1 MYGIGIGQSDFR
13 ALRIRKNYYIDK
25 TMYIKDIIDNEAS
38 VLLVTRPRRF
48 GKTLNMSMLKYYF
61 DCTKKDSKELF
72 DGLKIMEQEEK
83 YTSKL
88 GYYPCIYITLKD
100 VNEDTYEK
108 MILNM
113 KTAMLNTYKEHMY
126 LLDSDKIY
134 PFEKEKINDILY
146 FREDEVTLK
155 NSIKDLS
162 EYLSRYYDKPV
173 MLFLDEYDVPLQSA
187 YVNKYYEQGI
197 TFFKTF
203 YGTTFKDNPY
213 LEKTVL
219 TGVSRVAKESI
230 FSGANNFKVYTVLDD
245 EFSDDF
251 GITEKEMDKVIED
264 FEVQDEKE
272 EIKKWYDGY
281 TIGNT
286 KGIYNPWSILNYL
299 TDRKLMPYWVNTSS
313 NDLIK
318 RILKNSVT
326 VKEKIEQLL
335 RDEEIE
341 VPINLDTVIVGI
353 EQNEENIWGL
363 LLGTGYLKVTEVVD
377 LATGIYKVKIPNYEI
392 KILFQSIIRDWFND
406 KVIGNNLNTIL
417 KDLVTLKLDEFEKKF
432 KVLVTQMFSYMDV
445 GENTAENF
453 YHAFVLGMLVG
464 LKDSYYVKS
473 NRESGY
479 GRYDIML
486 EPKDKNGNSFIME
499 FKVLENEEEK
509 TIEETIQ
516 NAEKQIEERKYEED
530 LQERGYT
537 NITKMVFAFKGKKVK
552 MEIVKNVEK

>member
-1 MYGIGIGQSDFR
+1 MHGIGLGQSDFR

-25 TMYIKDIIDNEAS
+25 TMYIKDIIDNDSS
-38 VLLVTRPRRF
+38 VILVTRPRRF
-48 GKTLNMSMLKYYF
+48 GKTLNMSMLRYYF
-61 DCTKKDSKELF
+61 DCSQKDNKELF
-72 DGLKIMEQEEK
+72 EGLKIMEQGEE

-88 GYYPCIYITLKD
+88 GYYPCIYLTLKD
-100 VNEDTYEK
+100 ISEVNYQN
-108 MILNM
+108 MILNL
-113 KTAMLNTYKEHMY
+113 KTAVSDMYLEHIY

-134 PFEKEKINDILY
+134 PFEKEQIKDILSY
-146 FREDEVTLK
+146 KEDEIVLR
-155 NSIKDLS
+155 NSIKTLS
-162 EYLSRYYDKPV
+162 KYLNRYYNKPV

-187 YVNKYYEQGI
+187 YVNGYYEQGV

-203 YGTTFKDNPY
+203 YGTTFKDNQY
-213 LEKTVL
+213 LQKTVL

-230 FSGANNFKVYTVLDD
+230 FSGANNFKVFTVLDD

-251 GITEKEMDKVIED
+251 GITEKEMDKIIED

-281 TIGNT
+281 IIGHT
-286 KGIYNPWSILNYL
+286 EGIYNPWSILNYL

-318 RILKNSVT
+318 LILKNSAT

-341 VPINLDTVIVGI
+341 VPINLETVIVGI

-363 LLGTGYLKVTEVVD
+363 LLGTGYLKVTGVVD
-377 LATGIYKVKIPNYEI
+377 LAMGVYKVKIPNYEI
-392 KILFQSIIRDWFND
+392 KFLFQNIIRDWFND

-417 KDLVTLKLDEFEKKF
+417 KDLVTLKLDEFEQKF
-432 KVLVTQMFSYMDV
+432 KVLVRQMFSFMDA

-464 LKDSYYVKS
+464 LKDSYYVNS

-499 FKVLENEEEK
+499 FKVYREEK
-509 TIEETIQ
+509 EKDINDTIES
-516 NAEKQIEERKYEED
+516 AKKQIEERKYEEN
-530 LQERGYT
+530 LQEKGFT
-537 NITKMVFAFKGKKVK
+537 NITKMVFAFKGKEVK
-552 MEIVKNVEK
+552 MQVV

>member
-1 MYGIGIGQSDFR
+1 MHGIGLGESDFR
-13 ALRIRKNYYIDK
+13 VLRTMKDYYIDK
-25 TMYIKDIIDNEAS
+25 TMYIKDIIDNRS
-38 VLLVTRPRRF
+38 KVILVTRPRRF
-48 GKTLNMSMLKYYF
+48 GKTLNMSMLRYYF
-61 DCTKKDSKELF
+61 DCSQKDNKELF
-72 DGLKIMEQEEK
+72 EGLKIMEQGEE

-88 GYYPCIYITLKD
+88 GYYPCIYLTLKD
-100 VNEDTYEK
+100 ISEVNYQN
-108 MILNM
+108 MILNL
-113 KTAMLNTYKEHMY
+113 KTAVSDMYLEHIY

-134 PFEKEKINDILY
+134 PFEKEQIKDILSY
-146 FREDEVTLK
+146 KEDEIVLR
-155 NSIKDLS
+155 NSIKTLS
-162 EYLSRYYDKPV
+162 KYLNRYYNKPV

-187 YVNKYYEQGI
+187 YVNGYYEQGV

-203 YGTTFKDNPY
+203 YGTTFKDNQY
-213 LEKTVL
+213 LQKTVL

-230 FSGANNFKVYTVLDD
+230 FSGANNFKVFTVLDD

-251 GITEKEMDKVIED
+251 GITEKEMDKIIED

-281 TIGNT
+281 IIGHT
-286 KGIYNPWSILNYL
+286 EGIYNPWSILNYL
-299 TDRKLMPYWVNTSS
+299 KNKELKPYWVNTSS

-318 RILKNSVT
+318 LILKNSAT

-341 VPINLDTVIVGI
+341 VPINLETVIVGI

-363 LLGTGYLKVTEVVD
+363 LLGTGYLKVTGVVD
-377 LATGIYKVKIPNYEI
+377 LAMGVYKVKIPNYEI
-392 KILFQSIIRDWFND
+392 KFLFQNIIRDWFND

-417 KDLVTLKLDEFEKKF
+417 KDLVTLKLDEFEQKF
-432 KVLVTQMFSYMDV
+432 KVLVRQMFSFMDV

-464 LKDSYYVKS
+464 LKDSYYVNS

-499 FKVLENEEEK
+499 FKVYREEK
-509 TIEETIQ
+509 EKDINDTIE
-516 NAEKQIEERKYEED
+516 NAKKQIEERKYEEN
-530 LQERGYT
+530 LQEKGFT
-537 NITKMVFAFKGKKVK
+537 NITKMVFAFKGKEVK
-552 MEIVKNVEK
+552 MQVV

>member
-1 MYGIGIGQSDFR
+1 MHGIGLGQSDFR

-25 TMYIKDIIDNEAS
+25 TMYIKDIIDNDSS
-38 VLLVTRPRRF
+38 VILVTRPRRF
-48 GKTLNMSMLKYYF
+48 GKTLNMSMLRYYF
-61 DCTKKDSKELF
+61 DCSQKDNKELF
-72 DGLKIMEQEEK
+72 EGLKIMEQGEE

-88 GYYPCIYITLKD
+88 GYYPCIYLTLKD

-134 PFEKEKINDILY
+134 PFEKEKINNILY
-146 FREDEVTLK
+146 FREDEITLK
-155 NSIKDLS
+155 NSVKDLS

-173 MLFLDEYDVPLQSA
+173 MLFLDEYDVPLQTA
-187 YVNKYYEQGI
+187 YVERYYEEAVK
-197 TFFKTF
+197 FFKTF
-203 YGTTFKDNPY
+203 YGTTFKDNQY
-213 LEKTVL
+213 LQKTVL

-230 FSGANNFKVYTVLDD
+230 FSGANNFDVYTVLDD

-251 GITEKEMDKVIED
+251 GITEKEMDKIIED

-281 TIGNT
+281 IIGHT
-286 KGIYNPWSILNYL
+286 EGIYNPWSILNYL
-299 TDRKLMPYWVNTSS
+299 KNKELKPYWVNTSS

-318 RILKNSVT
+318 LILKNSAT

-341 VPINLDTVIVGI
+341 VPINLETVIVGI
-353 EQNEENIWGL
+353 EQNEKNIWGL
-363 LLGTGYLKVTEVVD
+363 LLGTGYLKVTGVVD
-377 LATGIYKVKIPNYEI
+377 LAMGVYKVKIPNYEI
-392 KILFQSIIRDWFND
+392 KFLFQNIIRDWFND

-417 KDLVTLKLDEFEKKF
+417 KDLVTLKLDEFEQKF
-432 KVLVTQMFSYMDV
+432 KVLVRQMFSFMDV

-464 LKDSYYVKS
+464 LKDSYYVNS

-499 FKVLENEEEK
+499 FKVYREEK
-509 TIEETIQ
+509 EKDINDTIES
-516 NAEKQIEERKYEED
+516 AKKQIEERKYEEN
-530 LQERGYT
+530 LQEKGFT
-537 NITKMVFAFKGKKVK
+537 NITKMVFAFRGKEVK
-552 MEIVKNVEK
+552 MQVV

>member
-1 MYGIGIGQSDFR
+1 MHGIGLGESDFR
-13 ALRIRKNYYIDK
+13 ALRTMKDYYIDK
-25 TMYIKDIIDNEAS
+25 TMYIKDIIDNRS
-38 VLLVTRPRRF
+38 KVILVTRPRRF

-61 DCTKKDSKELF
+61 DCSQKDNKELF
-72 DGLKIMEQEEK
+72 EGLKIMEQGEE

-88 GYYPCIYITLKD
+88 GYYPCIYLTLKD
-100 VNEDTYEK
+100 ISEVNYQN
-108 MILNM
+108 MILNL
-113 KTAMLNTYKEHMY
+113 KTAVSDMYLEHIY

-134 PFEKEKINDILY
+134 PFEKEQIKDILSY
-146 FREDEVTLK
+146 KEDEIVLRNIKTLSK
-155 NSIKDLS
+155 
-162 EYLSRYYDKPV
+162 YLNRYYNKPV

-187 YVNKYYEQGI
+187 YVNGYYEQGV

-203 YGTTFKDNPY
+203 YGTTFKDNQY
-213 LEKTVL
+213 LQKTVL

-230 FSGANNFKVYTVLDD
+230 FSGANNFDVYTVLDD

-251 GITEKEMDKVIED
+251 GITEKEMDKIIED

-281 TIGNT
+281 IIGHT
-286 KGIYNPWSILNYL
+286 EGIYNPWSILNYL

-318 RILKNSVT
+318 LILKNSAT

-341 VPINLDTVIVGI
+341 VPINLETVIVGI

-363 LLGTGYLKVTEVVD
+363 LLGTGYLKVTGVVD
-377 LATGIYKVKIPNYEI
+377 LAMGVYKVKIPNYEI
-392 KILFQSIIRDWFND
+392 KFLFQNIIRDWFND

-417 KDLVTLKLDEFEKKF
+417 KDLVTLKLDEFEQKF
-432 KVLVTQMFSYMDV
+432 KVLVRQMFSFMDV

-464 LKDSYYVKS
+464 LKDSYYVNS

-499 FKVLENEEEK
+499 FKVYREEK
-509 TIEETIQ
+509 EKDINDTIES
-516 NAEKQIEERKYEED
+516 AKKQIEERKYEEN
-530 LQERGYT
+530 LQEKGFT
-537 NITKMVFAFKGKKVK
+537 NITKMVFAFRGKEVK
-552 MEIVKNVEK
+552 MQVV